1 MHAHIGSNVTPTA
14 CADVAWCVLCGVCWT
29 QVVDEAATKKRQEEA
44 DKIAADKGEEP
55 IKVEPVMKTDYEDV
69 FDWRVENDN
78 KPLWTRSPKDVSETD
93 YNEFFKLVRVGGH
106 FGGNEAAACQE

>member
-1 MHAHIGSNVTPTA
+1 M
-14 CADVAWCVLCGVCWT
+14 
-29 QVVDEAATKKRQEEA
+29 VDEAATKKRQEEA
-44 DKIAADKGEEP
+44 DKISADKGEEP

-93 YNEFFKLVRVGGH
+93 YNEFFKLVSVGGC
-106 FGGNEAAACQE
+106 FGGKGDAACRGGGSGHRTTIMSSQHGADSIV

>member
-1 MHAHIGSNVTPTA
+1 
-14 CADVAWCVLCGVCWT
+14 
-29 QVVDEAATKKRQEEA
+29 VVDEAATKKRQEEA

-78 KPLWTRSPKDVSETD
+78 KPLWTRSPKDVSEAD
-93 YNEFFKLVRVGGH
+93 YNDFFKQVTWAPRAGGKLQ
-106 FGGNEAAACQE
+106 AACHDLLLLH